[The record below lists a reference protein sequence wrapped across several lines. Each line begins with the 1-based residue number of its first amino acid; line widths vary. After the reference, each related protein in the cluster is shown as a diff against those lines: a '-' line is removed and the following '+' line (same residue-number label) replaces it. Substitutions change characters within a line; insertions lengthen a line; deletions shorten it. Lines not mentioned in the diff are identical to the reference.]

1 MTGIG
6 FKAGVHGD
14 DFATTGRLEDTIWLE
29 KELQDRFDIKTH
41 MIGKGQDLS
50 QEGKVFNRVIRRT
63 EEGWEYEAD
72 PRHAELIVRTL
83 NLNESKAVTTAG
95 EDDKEWKLEEDSE
108 PLEGLQ
114 AREYRGIAARANYL
128 AADRADIQYAVKEI
142 CRGMATP
149 TRGG

>member
-6 FKAGVHGD
+6 FKAGGYNACTYYHPTRHLTSMVHGD

-29 KELQDRFDIKTH
+29 KKLKERFEIKTH

-63 EEGWEYEAD
+63 EQGWEYEAD
-72 PRHAELIVRTL
+72 PRHAELIARTL

-114 AREYRGIAARANYL
+114 ARE
-128 AADRADIQYAVKEI
+128 
-142 CRGMATP
+142 
-149 TRGG
+149 